1 MSKIL
6 IIEDEAAIR
15 RVLSKIIFLRRVIPT
30 VEDAED
36 GVQGYEK

>member
-6 IIEDEAAIR
+6 IIEDEAADPK
-15 RVLSKIIFLRRVIPT
+15 STYQNTLRRRYYQ

-36 GVQGYEK
+36 GVVGYEK